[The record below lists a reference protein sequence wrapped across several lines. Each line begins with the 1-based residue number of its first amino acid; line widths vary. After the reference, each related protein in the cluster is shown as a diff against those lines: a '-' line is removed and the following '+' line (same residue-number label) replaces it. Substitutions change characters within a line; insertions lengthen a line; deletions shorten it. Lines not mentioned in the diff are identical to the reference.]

1 MHINVCPGHFYT
13 QLSSSDYFWLSD
25 CRVLGKIIKMDVF
38 PMAQCLLLIV
48 MPRTLVRAVM
58 GEEQTMP
65 VNEVDGRIV
74 FEVLECDNSDSG
86 P

>member
-1 MHINVCPGHFYT
+1 M
-13 QLSSSDYFWLSD
+13 SS
-25 CRVLGKIIKMDVF
+25 

-48 MPRTLVRAVM
+48 MSRTLVRSVM